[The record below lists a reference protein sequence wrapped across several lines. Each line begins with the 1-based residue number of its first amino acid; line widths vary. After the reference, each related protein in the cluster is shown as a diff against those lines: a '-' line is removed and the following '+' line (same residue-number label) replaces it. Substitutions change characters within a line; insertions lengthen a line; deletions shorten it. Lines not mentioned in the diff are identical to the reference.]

1 MSRRR
6 LTSPP
11 GLRWARSPGF
21 SLVEVTVAIGIMAF
35 CLLAV
40 VGLLPTGLKSIKNAN
55 EQAGAAAVLGGI
67 TEALRNASSI
77 NGIDYE
83 ATYGDKKFDY
93 SVGGASSSTQWDQ
106 LTLNGQPPDT
116 TEGRLRAQ
124 LDILQTP
131 SADPPRPG
139 RAVVSVAWPAVA
151 GPTWNA
157 AEQTWNK
164 AEGAVTM
171 GIQFTPAPPRE

>member
-1 MSRRR
+1 
-6 LTSPP
+6 
-11 GLRWARSPGF
+11 
-21 SLVEVTVAIGIMAF
+21 LVEVTVAIGIMAF

-67 TEALRNASSI
+67 TEALRNASSDD
-77 NGIDYE
+77 GIDYE
-83 ATYGDKKFDY
+83 ATYGGKQFDY
-93 SVGGASSSTQWDQ
+93 SVGGASSSTEWDQ
-106 LTLNGQPPDT
+106 LTLNGQPDAAD
-116 TEGRLRAQ
+116 GRLRAR

-151 GPTWNA
+151 GPTWNTN
-157 AEQTWNK
+157 QTWDK